1 MNINKEYDE
10 GRIPSNQAIFNSFM
24 VMDHKINDKNKI
36 VVSISGGSDS
46 DLLIDMFCKF
56 DTSKIDFV
64 FFDTGL
70 EYRATWEHIKYLEEK
85 YGVKIKVI
93 KAKKPIPLTCK
104 RHGEPFLSKNVSE
117 NISRLQ
123 KHGFKWEDKPYDEL
137 VKEYP
142 NCKCALKWWCNEYDK
157 SDRFNIRYNKL
168 LKEFMIANPP
178 NFNISSKCCQY
189 AKKDLIHNLVKKEK
203 YDLNVCGV
211 RKSEGGV
218 RATAYKNCFSDN
230 SAKGKA
236 DEYRPLFWYKDD
248 DKKDYEDFYGIEHSK
263 CYTEYGLKRTGCAG
277 CPFGNNFEYELEV
290 IEKYE
295 PKLFKAVN
303 NIFKNSYEYTRAYR
317 KFVKENS
324 KKRKDI

>member
-70 EYRATWEHIKYLEEK
+70 EYRATWEHIKYLEKK
-85 YGVKIKVI
+85 YGVEIKVI

-123 KHGFKWEDKPYDEL
+123 KHGFKWEDKPYEEL

-142 NCKCALKWWCNEYDK
+142 NCKCALKWWCNEHDK

-189 AKKDLIHNLVKKEK
+189 AKKDPIHNLVKKEK

-230 SAKGKA
+230 SVKGKA

-248 DKKDYEDFYGIEHSK
+248 DKKDYENFYNIEHSK

-324 KKRKDI
+324 KK